1 MSPFFYPLEFRLII
15 TNYRLSLEAA
25 GLREEQDGDITTH
38 GTNDVYAIDKIYNIG
53 EPDRA
58 SRKLKDN
65 WAFYDFNNKQF
76 PEPPLQ
82 RVQNAESYAAAA
94 TEFYFQSMC
103 GWPTIQP

>member
-1 MSPFFYPLEFRLII
+1 MVV
-15 TNYRLSLEAA
+15 TDHHLSLEVA
-25 GLREEQDGDITTH
+25 GLPEQTDGSIQTQ
-38 GTNDVYAIDKIYNIG
+38 GTDDVYDIAPNQYKPGDQEK
-53 EPDRA
+53 A

-82 RVQNAESYAAAA
+82 RVENAESYAAAA
-94 TEFYFQSMC
+94 TEFYFQSKC